1 VLPLY
6 EVTLLAGIQGLSEA
20 LPVSRS
26 GHDAVAWLWLEPG
39 RRAATLEGLLHLGTA
54 SALLVA
60 ARQRLARALGEGLR
74 AIARPALLRTSPP
87 AHDAAALVLAACASL
102 VVRIVLRPFVELWS
116 SAPIAI
122 GFGLVVTG
130 FALASTRLAPR
141 PHTDAPSLP
150 LAGLL
155 GLGHGLGALPGASDV
170 GAALVLLAWMGVRAS
185 RALDFALALSALTL
199 LAAFGEAARAAWR
212 SGTGLGA
219 GSIALGLVTAFLG
232 ATVAA
237 GLLRSLV
244 ARRRLPL
251 LALWVVPLGFATLAY
266 ARVLSVF

>member
-1 VLPLY
+1 MLPLY
-6 EVTLLAGIQGLSEA
+6 EVTLLAGIQGLAEA

-60 ARQRLARALGEGLR
+60 ARQRLLAALGEGLR

-87 AHDAAALVLAACASL
+87 AHDAATLVIAACASL
-102 VVRIVLRPFVELWS
+102 VVRVVLRPFVELWS
-116 SAPIAI
+116 PAPIAL
-122 GFGLVVTG
+122 GVGLVITG
-130 FALASTRLAPR
+130 FALASTRFAPR

-185 RALDFALALSALTL
+185 RALDLALGLSALTL
-199 LAAFGEAARAAWR
+199 LAAFGEAAAAAWR
-212 SGTGLGA
+212 GGTGLATGA
-219 GSIALGLVTAFLG
+219 VTLGLVTAFLG
-232 ATVAA
+232 ATIAA
-237 GLLRSLV
+237 GLLRALL
-244 ARRRLPL
+244 ARKSLPL

-266 ARVLSVF
+266 ARVLPVF